1 MIMKTTV
8 TKKNVCYGNKRYQL
22 TYRLLLGDDL
32 YYGLEVICRHQNTVE
47 TERIRIGTN
56 KQKALRIL
64 SLFAKETVFPVALK
78 ETWENL

>member
-22 TYRLLLGDDL
+22 TYRLLLEDDL
-32 YYGLEVICRHQNTVE
+32 YYGVEVICRHQNTVE
-47 TERIRIGTN
+47 TERIRIGKN
-56 KQKALRIL
+56 KQEALKLLR
-64 SLFAKETVFPVALK
+64 LFAKETVFPVALK